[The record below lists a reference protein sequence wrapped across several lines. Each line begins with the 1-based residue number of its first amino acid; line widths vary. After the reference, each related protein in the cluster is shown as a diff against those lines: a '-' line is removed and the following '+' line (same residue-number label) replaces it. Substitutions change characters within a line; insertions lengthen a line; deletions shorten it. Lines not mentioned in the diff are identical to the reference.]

1 MPLQPDGGDWMWA
14 WATAQQQLQ
23 GLLAGAAW
31 PATAAGAPV
40 TSAAELARRFAQFGD
55 DYLAITRELWGFVE
69 ARCGA
74 DDVGSTQRLIQER
87 YLRSFAAAGLAVS
100 PQGTPP
106 SGLPIA
112 GQASYER
119 LVAATLRWQR
129 AAADFNDRLVA
140 AAAEAAGKLIATLA
154 ATDASLPAVT
164 SLRQLHDLWV
174 ECGEQAYAA
183 AAHRDDFAAAQ
194 AELLAAAI
202 EWRFEQR
209 ELVEAWARALD
220 LPTRSQVELINE
232 RLHRLQ
238 RRVVELEGSL
248 ARGMEPR
255 E

>member
-1 MPLQPDGGDWMWA
+1 
-14 WATAQQQLQ
+14 
-23 GLLAGAAW
+23 
-31 PATAAGAPV
+31 
-40 TSAAELARRFAQFGD
+40 
-55 DYLAITRELWGFVE
+55 
-69 ARCGA
+69 
-74 DDVGSTQRLIQER
+74 
-87 YLRSFAAAGLAVS
+87 
-100 PQGTPP
+100 
-106 SGLPIA
+106 
-112 GQASYER
+112 
-119 LVAATLRWQR
+119 
-129 AAADFNDRLVA
+129 
-140 AAAEAAGKLIATLA
+140 
-154 ATDASLPAVT
+154 VT